1 MRARVSSLIV
11 PTLLA
16 LGTAALYLPRLQD
29 APIYP
34 VRDEMY
40 FGLTAHSLATTGRG
54 PSGLFMPVYF
64 PIGPLERPVMWFQP
78 MLMYAIAIVV
88 RVLPFTEA
96 SIRLPMVAAGIVDV
110 VLMYLVAKLLF
121 KGELLAITAAVLL
134 ALTPAHFVYS
144 RCALDYQAPLPF
156 ILGWLLF
163 VLRYCRHGQPRQL
176 LVAGLLL
183 GVGLYSYIGAYILM
197 PVYAH

>member
-1 MRARVSSLIV
+1 MRSRVSSLIV

-88 RVLPFTEA
+88 RVCRSPKPV
-96 SIRLPMVAAGIVDV
+96 SVSRWSPR
-110 VLMYLVAKLLF
+110 
-121 KGELLAITAAVLL
+121 
-134 ALTPAHFVYS
+134 ALSTS
-144 RCALDYQAPLPF
+144 C
-156 ILGWLLF
+156 
-163 VLRYCRHGQPRQL
+163 
-176 LVAGLLL
+176 
-183 GVGLYSYIGAYILM
+183 
-197 PVYAH
+197 